1 MLEPLGRPPS
11 GHTSGALRLQEHMRA
26 IRARTTSPYRTLRA
40 RIGAPLRPLLDSPFM
55 QRTRAFGR
63 RLAEA
68 GTAPYPPDV
77 RRRLKILNVMSYLIA
92 ATTLL
97 YAIQQASMDFHTYAP
112 MVFINL
118 ALVVTALM
126 VPFAHRISEIAG
138 GLLLVGAEYAALFAF
153 TDFFSREGGAQLQYI
168 IAAAAPFV
176 IFGLQRIKLIAFI
189 VLLGLTLHI
198 LAWFWFPALGRIN
211 PGEQP
216 VADSLYTQA
225 AITTVVLIA
234 ASVYYAFSLAEQ
246 AKAETDAV
254 LRNVLP
260 DAIVERLKAN
270 PGALI
275 ADSIDDAAVMF
286 ADISGFV
293 ALTRRLGANA
303 TVDMLSRIVSDFDAL
318 AVRHGVEKIKTIGDA
333 YMVVAGLPEPVP
345 DHTARLAR
353 MGLDMLDAV
362 ARMRQESG
370 LNLNLRIGMA
380 SGPVTAGVI
389 GTRKFSYD
397 VWGDPVNLASR
408 LEGQST
414 PGRILICPGCRAKLG
429 EDFHYEARGPIEI
442 KGIGAQE
449 TWFLLGERKTTSGI
463 DGGDAPP
470 TPSDLPRT
478 RTAS

>member
-1 MLEPLGRPPS
+1 MLEPVVRPPS
-11 GHTSGALRLQEHMRA
+11 EKTSGALRLQEHMRA
-26 IRARTTSPYRTLRA
+26 IRVRTASPVQALKARLA
-40 RIGAPLRPLLDSPFM
+40 APLQPLLDSAFM
-55 QRTRAFGR
+55 QRARALGR

-97 YAIQQASMDFHTYAP
+97 YAIQQATTDLNTYAP
-112 MVFINL
+112 MVIINV

-176 IFGLQRIKLIAFI
+176 IFGLQRIKLIISI

-198 LAWFWFPALGRIN
+198 LAWFWFPALGRLN
-211 PGEQP
+211 PWEQP

-260 DAIVERLKAN
+260 DTIVERLKAN

-275 ADSIDDAAVMF
+275 ADSIEDASVMF

-293 ALTRRLGANA
+293 ALTRRIGANA
-303 TVDMLSRIVSDFDAL
+303 TVDMLSRIVSEFDSL

-333 YMVVAGLPEPVP
+333 YMVVAGLPDPVP

-353 MGLDMLDAV
+353 MGLDMLATV
-362 ARMRQESG
+362 ARYRAESG
-370 LNLNLRIGMA
+370 LDIHLRVGMA
-380 SGPVTAGVI
+380 SGPLTAGVI

-408 LEGQST
+408 LEGQSS
-414 PGRILICPGCRAKLG
+414 PGRILICPGCRTKLG
-429 EDFHYEARGPIEI
+429 ERFTYEARGPIEI

-449 TWFLLGERKTTSGI
+449 TWFLIAEK
-463 DGGDAPP
+463 APPETGAP

-478 RTAS
+478 QSAS